1 MGRALADANQV
12 GDLRDP
18 DVGIVGDTDE
28 HVAVVRQKR
37 PRGRTTGG
45 GVFG

>member
-1 MGRALADANQV
+1 MGCPLADADQV
-12 GDLRDP
+12 GDLRDQ
-18 DVGIVGDTDE
+18 DVGILSDADE
-28 HVAVVRQKR
+28 HVTVVREKR